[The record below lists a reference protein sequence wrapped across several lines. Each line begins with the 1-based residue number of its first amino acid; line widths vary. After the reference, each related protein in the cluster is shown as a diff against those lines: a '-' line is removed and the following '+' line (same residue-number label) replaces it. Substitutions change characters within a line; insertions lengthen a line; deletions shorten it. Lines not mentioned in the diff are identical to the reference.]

1 MQSKKEVGTILDQPG
16 KSVPPR
22 NLTLVPPPHR
32 QWTSGICYCC
42 KNRDWGCF
50 AVCCYFCLLNQ
61 LTKAMNE
68 KTCYPCL
75 PWCGLVGLRMKMRTT
90 YGIEG
95 DGCKDCCQ
103 LCFCNGCVACQMHY
117 EAQQIGIIEKKT
129 CSDAC
134 NQCCVCYR

>member
-1 MQSKKEVGTILDQPG
+1 MYVYTEWIDYL
-16 KSVPPR
+16 
-22 NLTLVPPPHR
+22 
-32 QWTSGICYCC
+32 I
-42 KNRDWGCF
+42 
-50 AVCCYFCLLNQ
+50 YFIIQ
-61 LTKAMNE
+61 
-68 KTCYPCL
+68 
-75 PWCGLVGLRMKMRTT
+75 
-90 YGIEG
+90 G